1 MTCVGGSKAPP
12 IPLLPILYERT
23 VMANIE
29 RSIWKLLNDDV
40 IPVLVHPVLWH
51 GNGLLA
57 LESHNKTHNVHLEFN
72 T

>member
-29 RSIWKLLNDDV
+29 RSIWLLMNDDV

-51 GNGLLA
+51 SSSLD
-57 LESHNKTHNVHLEFN
+57 SHNKTHNVHLEFN